1 MMLSPHALLRPLLL
15 LAFCLAFALPAQA
28 MDELPEI
35 EIPFEKH
42 VLDNGLTLII
52 HEDHKAPLVAVNV
65 WYHVGSKD
73 EKPGKTGFAHLFEH
87 LMFNGSEHYD
97 DEYFRPLEEVGATDM
112 NGTTN
117 NDRTNYFANVPVGAL
132 DRLLWMESDR
142 MGHLLGAI
150 TQEKLDEQRGVVKNE
165 KRQRENAPY
174 GKVWDLIV
182 SNTYPKGHPYS
193 WSVIGSM
200 EDLDAASLDDVQNW
214 FKQYYGAAN
223 AVIVVSGD
231 VKPAE
236 VKAKVEH
243 YFGSIAGGPPLN
255 RQQSW
260 IAKMQ
265 GTHRQ
270 RVQDRVPQA
279 RVIKVWN
286 IPGAS
291 DPALAELDLA
301 SDILAGGKTSRL
313 YERLV
318 YRDQIATD
326 VVAAID
332 SNEIG
337 SQFIVWA
344 TAKPGVDLSLVERTL
359 DEELQLFI
367 EDGPESDELERIKTS
382 QFAGFV
388 KGLERIGGFGGKSD
402 ILARSQVFGGSPDA
416 YQAYLERLRE
426 ADNSSVQATV
436 QKWLSDGV
444 YVLEVHPFKETKTT
458 PNKVNRK
465 QVPAAGKPAS
475 LKLPE
480 LQRFTLRNGLKVVLA
495 ERHEAPVVQFDLV
508 FNAGYAADKG
518 RLPGTASMTL
528 NMLDEGSADFDA
540 LALSEEQ
547 QRLGAGI
554 GTGSSLDSA
563 SISLSALSHLLD
575 PSLSLYAEV
584 VQRPSFPA
592 HELARL
598 KQQRLAGIA
607 QEKAQPMS
615 MALRV
620 LPPLLYGEDHAYG
633 LPLTGSGDEA
643 STKAL
648 TRDDLIAFHQQWIR
662 PDNATMVVVGD
673 TSVAELKPLLET
685 HFGKWRATGPRN
697 MAKRLPTVKLPK
709 ASRVFL
715 MNRSGAE
722 QTVILAGHVAPPR
735 GDKQD
740 IAMGTL
746 NAILGGMF
754 TSRLNLNLRE
764 DKHWAY
770 GARSLLMDA
779 KGQRPFIAYAPVQAD
794 KTAPAMQEIFKELQS
809 IRSSRI
815 ATTKELK
822 AAQDNLTLKLP
833 GQHETTGQVLG
844 SVEELVVY
852 DLPDDFFNTYVQKV
866 RGLKQ
871 ADMKAAAQ
879 RLLHPQSLTWVVI
892 GDLKRIEGPVRA
904 LKLGTVSVLD
914 SDGKPVK

>member
-1 MMLSPHALLRPLLL
+1 MKKLLRTLSTLLL
-15 LAFCLAFALPAQA
+15 CTSLVYMLGLPAGAQ
-28 MDELPEI
+28 DLPDI
-35 EIPFEKH
+35 EIPFEKF
-42 VLDNGLTLII
+42 VLDNGLTLIV

-73 EKPGKTGFAHLFEH
+73 EQPGKTGFAHLFEH

-97 DEYFRPLEEVGATDM
+97 DEFFRPLEEVGATDM

-150 TQEKLDEQRGVVKNE
+150 TQAKLDEQRGVVKNE

-182 SNTYPKGHPYS
+182 ENSYPKGHPYS

-200 EDLDAASLDDVQNW
+200 QDLDAASLEDVQNW

-223 AVIVVSGD
+223 AVIVIAGD

-243 YFGSIAGGPPLN
+243 YFGSIPAGPPLQ

-260 IAKMQ
+260 PAKMR

-270 RVQDRVPQA
+270 RMQDRVPQA
-279 RVIKVWN
+279 RIYKVWN
-286 IPGAS
+286 IPGVTS
-291 DPALAELDLA
+291 PELAELDIA
-301 SDILAGGKTSRL
+301 SDVLAGGKSSRL

-337 SQFIVWA
+337 SQFLIWA
-344 TAKPGVDLSLVERTL
+344 TAKPGVDLAVVETAL
-359 DEELQLFI
+359 DEEMRRFLD
-367 EDGPESDELERIKTS
+367 DGPESDELERIKTS

-402 ILARSQVFGGSPDA
+402 ILARSEVFGGRPDA
-416 YQAYLERLRE
+416 YRDYLTRLRE
-426 ADNSSVQATV
+426 ADNSSVRQVARN
-436 QKWLSDGV
+436 WLSDGV
-444 YVLEVHPFKETKTT
+444 YILEVHPFKQGKTLAD
-458 PNKVNRK
+458 KVNRK
-465 QVPAAGKPAS
+465 QLPAASKPPE
-475 LKLPE
+475 LRLPE
-480 LQRFTLRNGLKVVLA
+480 IQRFSLRNGLKVVLA
-495 ERHEAPVVQFDLV
+495 ERHEAPVAQFSMV

-518 RLPGTASMTL
+518 LKPGTASMTMA
-528 NMLDEGSADFDA
+528 MLDEGTSDYDS
-540 LALSEEQ
+540 LDLSQELE
-547 QRLGAGI
+547 RLGASLGA
-554 GTGSSLDSA
+554 GSTLDSS
-563 SISLSALSHLLD
+563 SINLSALSHLLD
-575 PSLSLYAEV
+575 PSLALYAEV
-584 VQRPSFPA
+584 IRNPTFPA

-607 QEKAQPMS
+607 QEKSQPMS
-615 MALRV
+615 LALRV
-620 LPPLLYGEDHAYG
+620 LPPLLYGRNHVYG
-633 LPLTGSGDEA
+633 IPFTGSGDEA
-643 STKAL
+643 STIAL
-648 TRDDLIAFHQQWIR
+648 ERDDLVNFHRQWIQ
-662 PDNATMVVVGD
+662 PDNATLVVVGD
-673 TSVAELKPLLET
+673 TTVAEMQPLLES
-685 HFGKWRATGPRN
+685 HFGNWRNKNRT
-697 MAKRLPTVKLPK
+697 RLPIRP
-709 ASRVFL
+709 ASVSQAESPRIFL
-715 MNRSGAE
+715 MDRPAAE
-722 QTVILAGHVAPPR
+722 QTVILAGHLATPR
-735 GDKQD
+735 GDKAD
-740 IAMGTL
+740 IAMETL

-794 KTAPAMQEIFKELQS
+794 KTAPAMREILKELHE
-809 IRSSRI
+809 IRSERI
-815 ATTKELK
+815 ATAKELK

-833 GQHETTGQVLG
+833 GQHETTRQVMG
-844 SVEELVVY
+844 SLVEQVIFG
-852 DLPDDFFNTYVQKV
+852 LPDDYFSTYVTRV
-866 RGLKQ
+866 RALSQ
-871 ADMKAAAQ
+871 SDMKAAA
-879 RLLHPQSLTWVVI
+879 RSLILPESLTWVVV
-892 GDLKRIEGPVRA
+892 GDLKRIEAPIRQ
-904 LKLGTVSVLD
+904 LGIGSVQRLD
-914 SDGKPVK
+914 ADGNPE